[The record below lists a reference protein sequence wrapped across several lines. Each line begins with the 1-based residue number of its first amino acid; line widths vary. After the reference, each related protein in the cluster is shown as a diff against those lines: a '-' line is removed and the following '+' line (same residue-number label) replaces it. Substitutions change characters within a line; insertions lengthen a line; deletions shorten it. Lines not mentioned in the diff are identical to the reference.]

1 MIAVDTSAIIAVL
14 KREPD
19 AERFET
25 ALMGAEVCVLS
36 AVSLFEASL
45 VVIGRAPPD
54 AARALDALLQKYGI
68 EIVPFGAELAAIARD
83 AFVRFGKGR
92 HPAGLNMGD
101 CAAYALA
108 KAHDLPL
115 LFKGDDFS
123 QTDVRP
129 ALA

>member
-1 MIAVDTSAIIAVL
+1 MIAVDTSALIAVL

-19 AERFET
+19 AEIFET
-25 ALMGAEVCVLS
+25 ALMGAEACVLS
-36 AVSLFEASL
+36 AVSLLDASL

-54 AARALDALLQKYGI
+54 AAKALDVLLQKYGI
-68 EIVPFGAELAAIARD
+68 KIVPFDADLAVHARD
-83 AFVRFGKGR
+83 AFIRFGKGR

-101 CAAYALA
+101 CASYALA
-108 KAHDLPL
+108 KANGLPL

-123 QTDVRP
+123 QTDVAS